1 MKSSKTVMLVDDDR
15 TSNFLNKKILHN
27 IYSNVEILDF
37 VGSEE
42 ALDYLF
48 SINNTD
54 KHIDL
59 ILLDINMPEIDGWE
73 FIEEIRLR
81 KLINFSSIIM
91 LSSSIDESDMVK
103 SKLYQEIKGFISKPL
118 KMEVMDELFN

>member
-1 MKSSKTVMLVDDDR
+1 MKKSKIVMLVDDDK
-15 TSNFLNKKILHN
+15 TSNFLNKKILNN
-27 IYSNVEILDF
+27 IYSNVEIIDF

-42 ALDYLF
+42 ALQYL
-48 SINNTD
+48 STINNTSTQ
-54 KHIDL
+54 IDL

-81 KLINFSSIIM
+81 KLINFTSIIM

-118 KMEVMDELFN
+118 KMEIMDDLFN